1 MPSDSPKPGARS
13 PSPNEGHID
22 GLPVRERY
30 WSMAAIWLSMLMAVV
45 DSSIANV
52 ALPAIARQLHTA
64 EAASVWIVNAY
75 QLIIAVLLLPLAT
88 LGEIITYRRVFLAGL
103 VVFVLASVGCFCARS
118 LEALVLAR
126 AIQGIGAAGIM
137 SVNPALVRFTFPA
150 AQLGRGIGLNALVI
164 SIAAVI
170 GPSLASLILAH
181 ASWPWLFAVNV
192 PTGLLALTV
201 AFLALPRTPKSAGR
215 LDLLSTLLNIIA
227 FGLIIIGLDSF
238 TRRGNP
244 AAGLAELVLGVA
256 AGWWLVR
263 RSLPQA
269 RPLIPIDLLRNRM
282 FTLSIVTSVA
292 SFMTQMLAFVALP
305 FFLQSTL
312 HHTQVQTGL
321 LMTAWPLAVGG
332 AAPLAGRLADRYPAG
347 LLAGCGLALLAA
359 GLLLLACLRAGA
371 GTELIVCFLAFCG
384 IGFGFFQAPNNRILL
399 TSVPR
404 SRTGAAGGMLAS
416 ARLTGQTTGAT
427 LAAILFGIT
436 SSGPELSLWLGAAV
450 AAAGAAISLSRLALR
465 PVMV

>member
-1 MPSDSPKPGARS
+1 
-13 PSPNEGHID
+13 
-22 GLPVRERY
+22 
-30 WSMAAIWLSMLMAVV
+30 
-45 DSSIANV
+45 
-52 ALPAIARQLHTA
+52 
-64 EAASVWIVNAY
+64 
-75 QLIIAVLLLPLAT
+75 
-88 LGEIITYRRVFLAGL
+88 
-103 VVFVLASVGCFCARS
+103 
-118 LEALVLAR
+118 
-126 AIQGIGAAGIM
+126 
-137 SVNPALVRFTFPA
+137 
-150 AQLGRGIGLNALVI
+150 
-164 SIAAVI
+164 
-170 GPSLASLILAH
+170 
-181 ASWPWLFAVNV
+181 
-192 PTGLLALTV
+192 
-201 AFLALPRTPKSAGR
+201 
-215 LDLLSTLLNIIA
+215 
-227 FGLIIIGLDSF
+227 
-238 TRRGNP
+238 
-244 AAGLAELVLGVA
+244 
-256 AGWWLVR
+256 
-263 RSLPQA
+263 
-269 RPLIPIDLLRNRM
+269 
-282 FTLSIVTSVA
+282 
-292 SFMTQMLAFVALP
+292 MTQMLAFVALP